1 MTQARFIGTCDRVRR
16 TPQGE
21 EFWQVMMADRVEISE
36 GEFLASVIVSDML
49 DEGETFDDF
58 TATAEGE
65 GDPCR
70 FFKTGET
77 FHIQQAGPPV
87 CLVVVHLSGDTVTL

>member
-1 MTQARFIGTCDRVRR
+1 MTLARFIGTCDRVRR
-16 TPQGE
+16 TDEGE
-21 EFWQVMMADRVEISE
+21 ADWHIMMAYRVEISE

-49 DEGETFDDF
+49 AEGETFDDF

-70 FFKTGET
+70 FFKTEMPDGLT
-77 FHIQQAGPPV
+77 RFHIQQAGFEWIFE
-87 CLVVVHLSGDTVTL
+87 

>member
-1 MTQARFIGTCDRVRR
+1 M
-16 TPQGE
+16 
-21 EFWQVMMADRVEISE
+21 
-36 GEFLASVIVSDML
+36 ASVIVSDML

-70 FFKTGET
+70 FFKTEMPDGLT
-77 FHIQQAGPPV
+77 RFHIQQAG
-87 CLVVVHLSGDTVTL
+87 LEWIFA